1 MYYQLQEGYFTL
13 EGDWQD
19 RSVNMLAAMHLPVA
33 GANLVV
39 TREPLPAGTAF
50 DDYLAQQKRGLEK
63 ELNGFELHADCVE
76 TLDRV
81 PARFLEFSWENQG
94 AAMHQMLLVI
104 NQGHRVVTLTATIP
118 GAVER
123 ETRDALLAAMRSFQ
137 FGARQSVD
145 EDKST

>member
-39 TREPLPAGTAF
+39 TREPLPAGTVF
-50 DDYLAQQKRGLEK
+50 DDYLLQQKRSLEK
-63 ELNGFELHADCVE
+63 ELNGFELLDDNEE

-81 PARFLEFSWENQG
+81 PARFLEFSWKNQG
-94 AAMHQMLLVI
+94 AATHQMLLVI
-104 NQGHRVVTLTATIP
+104 NQGDRVVTLTATIP
-118 GAVER
+118 GAVEL

-137 FGARQSVD
+137 FEVRPSID